1 MNDPLALATTQ
12 RRELRAR
19 AHALHPVVM
28 ISEEGLSPGVLS
40 EIERSLKSHEL
51 IKIRIFGADRD
62 ERNTMLAALC
72 SHTGALPIQHI
83 GKVIVIYRE
92 NPKKP
97 APRLTRPR
105 RPLQHKS
112 SATAHFK
119 PKDGERKPFFAR
131 PASSPRP
138 SVSRDRDRDRDRS
151 EWSEK
156 TPGGLG
162 RKPRA
167 RPSR

>member
-1 MNDPLALATTQ
+1 MNDPLPPDTTQ

-28 ISEEGLSPGVLS
+28 ISEEGLSPGVLA

-51 IKIRIFGADRD
+51 IKIRIFGTDRD
-62 ERNTMLAALC
+62 ERNTMLATMC
-72 SHTGALPIQHI
+72 SHTGAMPIQHI
-83 GKVIVIYRE
+83 GKVVVIYRE

-97 APRLTRPR
+97 ASRPTRPR
-105 RPLQHKS
+105 RPLQRKIS
-112 SATAHFK
+112 TSRFK
-119 PKDGERKPFFAR
+119 VERDERKPFFAR
-131 PASSPRP
+131 SASSPRP
-138 SVSRDRDRDRDRS
+138 GFSRGSDRS
-151 EWSEK
+151 ERSPSGPE
-156 TPGGLG
+156 